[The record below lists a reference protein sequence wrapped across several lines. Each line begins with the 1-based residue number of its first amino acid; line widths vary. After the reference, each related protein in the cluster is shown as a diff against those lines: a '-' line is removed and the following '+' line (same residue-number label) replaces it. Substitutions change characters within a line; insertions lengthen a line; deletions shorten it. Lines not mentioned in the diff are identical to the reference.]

1 MLGAGEG
8 DGDADP
14 GSTEGIGRPDVVGG
28 ADPLAEG
35 DGLPPPPVHPWAWA
49 SVVPAVARART
60 AMLAMTDR
68 AVMIATALLEFRGAI
83 GRPPTGL
90 SYLYRS

>member
-8 DGDADP
+8 DGDDEP
-14 GSTEGIGRPDVVGG
+14 GRGGRETGRPEGG
-28 ADPLAEG
+28 ADSLAEG
-35 DGLPPPPVHPWAWA
+35 DGLAPPPLHPWAWA

-68 AVMIATALLEFRGAI
+68 AVMIATALLEFLGAI
-83 GRPPTGL
+83 ARPPTDL